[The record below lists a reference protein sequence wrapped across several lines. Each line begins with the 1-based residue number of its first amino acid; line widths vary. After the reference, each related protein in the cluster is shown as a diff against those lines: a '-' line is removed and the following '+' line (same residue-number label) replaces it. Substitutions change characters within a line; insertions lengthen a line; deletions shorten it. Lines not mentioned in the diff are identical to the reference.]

1 MNVIASPS
9 FADRFSRSIDAT
21 VRSVFPFVT
30 RQVMTAE
37 RDGVASILY
46 VDCNRPDDRHDV
58 YTDDKNR
65 YFWDR

>member
-1 MNVIASPS
+1 
-9 FADRFSRSIDAT
+9 
-21 VRSVFPFVT
+21 
-30 RQVMTAE
+30 MTAE

-65 YFWDR
+65 YFLDR